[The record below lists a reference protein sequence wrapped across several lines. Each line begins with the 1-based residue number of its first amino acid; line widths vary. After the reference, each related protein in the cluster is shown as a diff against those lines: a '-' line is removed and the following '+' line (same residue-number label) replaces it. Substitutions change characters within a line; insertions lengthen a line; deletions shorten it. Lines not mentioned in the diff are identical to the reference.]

1 MIVLNWITSVSFS
14 KKGKGNSMRTTIP
27 LDVVKL
33 LDLKEHDKLKWI
45 YDREKDVVII
55 KRT

>member
-1 MIVLNWITSVSFS
+1 MLEWITSVSYS
-14 KKGKGNSMRTTIP
+14 KKNKGSSMRTTIP

-33 LDLKEHDKLKWI
+33 LELKEHDKLKWI

-55 KRT
+55 KRA

>member
-1 MIVLNWITSVSFS
+1 VLNWITSVSFS

-33 LDLKEHDKLKWI
+33 LELKEHDKLEWI

-55 KRT
+55 KRA